1 MDFTVLLI
9 LITFISGIL
18 YLASKVSDGWIRNNV
33 FIGFLASLFPILA
46 FVLIFRSFLI
56 EPYRIP
62 SGSMLPNLVVG
73 DFILVKKYEY
83 GVRLPLSNIK
93 IINNNQ
99 PNYGDVIVF
108 QYPQDRKIN
117 YIKRVVALPGD
128 YIEYIDKQIFIN
140 GQKFQLIKTE
150 NKTLSSIDLS
160 DNFLFNEDNKSSQY
174 LIMKNDSRDQN
185 FSYKVPEK
193 TYFVLGDN
201 RDNSNDSRYWG
212 PVPESHLIGKAFLIW
227 MHFNPNGSYS
237 IVDRFGTKIN

>member
-1 MDFTVLLI
+1 MDFTFLLI
-9 LITFISGIL
+9 TITFISGIL
-18 YLASKVSDGWIRNNV
+18 YLASKISNGWVRNNI
-33 FIGFLASLFPILA
+33 FIDFLASLFPILA

-83 GVRLPLSNIK
+83 GVRLPLSNKK

-174 LIMKNDSRDQN
+174 LIT
-185 FSYKVPEK
+185 SY
-193 TYFVLGDN
+193 
-201 RDNSNDSRYWG
+201 
-212 PVPESHLIGKAFLIW
+212 
-227 MHFNPNGSYS
+227 
-237 IVDRFGTKIN
+237 

>member
-1 MDFTVLLI
+1 MDFTFLLI

-18 YLASKVSDGWIRNNV
+18 YLASKVSNGWIRNNF
-33 FIGFLASLFPILA
+33 FIDFLASLFPILA

-83 GVRLPLSNIK
+83 GVRLPLSNKK

-160 DNFLFNEDNKSSQY
+160 DNFLFNEDNNSSQY
-174 LIMKNDSRDQN
+174 
-185 FSYKVPEK
+185 
-193 TYFVLGDN
+193 
-201 RDNSNDSRYWG
+201 
-212 PVPESHLIGKAFLIW
+212 
-227 MHFNPNGSYS
+227 
-237 IVDRFGTKIN
+237 